1 MDWWS
6 RCASA
11 LLYGTSRHHLDSAPD
26 ARWASSL
33 GLQNT
38 AHKTVWKD
46 RLPFV
51 SSRVSEASTAALE
64 PHTKGAGHG
73 KGITFVGM
81 DAHKVAIKQ
90 AVLLP
95 ERREPVEWQLANEK
109 AAVRR
114 MVRKVQRL
122 APGEVIQIC
131 SSLSVDMESAVV
143 ELAQD
148 QLTSSRPLARPG
160 EYRVMQICIKS
171 SVGRAAA

>member
-1 MDWWS
+1 M
-6 RCASA
+6 
-11 LLYGTSRHHLDSAPD
+11 
-26 ARWASSL
+26 
-33 GLQNT
+33 
-38 AHKTVWKD
+38 
-46 RLPFV
+46 
-51 SSRVSEASTAALE
+51 E
-64 PHTKGAGHG
+64 

-148 QLTSSRPLARPG
+148 QLTSSRPLATPG